1 MKFQIIPQ
9 PWGVGLETT
18 ICQKYQMWYL
28 WSLQTPSG
36 PADSLKTETIRVSGH
51 ILDLYYVWLLSAVP
65 FYENGRNKGKLA
77 GRFFL
82 LFWENDRA
90 AITIISWGFG
100 GCCEPLRRARTEPW
114 WGLGQSP
121 SKFFWFSLYF
131 LMKMCEIKTNSREI
145 NLANT
150 HHLPNG
156 QGYY

>member
-100 GCCEPLRRARTEPW
+100 GGGAVSPLEGP
-114 WGLGQSP
+114 GQSP
-121 SKFFWFSLYF
+121 GGVWGKAPVNF
-131 LMKMCEIKTNSREI
+131 LDFHCISSWKCAK
-145 NLANT
+145 
-150 HHLPNG
+150 
-156 QGYY
+156 

>member
-28 WSLQTPSG
+28 WSLQTLSG

-77 GRFFL
+77 GQFFL

-100 GCCEPLRRARTEPW
+100 GCCEPLRIFIVFPHENVLNKNQLERN
-114 WGLGQSP
+114 
-121 SKFFWFSLYF
+121 K
-131 LMKMCEIKTNSREI
+131 SRKYTSSSQWSR
-145 NLANT
+145 L
-150 HHLPNG
+150 LLDF
-156 QGYY
+156 QQ